1 MGKISSTINHYLSD
15 NRRFADLFNG
25 ICFRGETVVLE
36 EDLADTSP
44 VYHGISSTA
53 GKNPATC
60 QIKESE
66 THPKRSDRT
75 RDICKQLK
83 NCRTVVSGVA
93 VPQGQ
98 SRTKR
103 ADGTG

>member
-1 MGKISSTINHYLSD
+1 MGKISNAINHYLSD

-25 ICFRGETVVLE
+25 ICFQGETVVLA
-36 EDLADTSP
+36 EDLADTSQ

-53 GKNPATC
+53 GKNPAARQTG
-60 QIKESE
+60 ESE

-83 NCRTVVSGVA
+83 TGGTVVSGVA
-93 VPQGQ
+93 VSQRQGRVKE
-98 SRTKR
+98 S
-103 ADGTG
+103 DGTG